1 MKKRYESSEL
11 IVNADKSIFHLHLH
25 PEQIADKIILV
36 GDLGRV
42 DVISAYFDTI
52 ESEAQ
57 NREFKTV
64 TGTYKG
70 KRITVVATGIGT
82 DNIDIVVNEL
92 DALANIDLDKREDKD
107 AFRKLTFVRIGTC
120 GGLQKNIPVD
130 SFLVS
135 EQSIGFDGV
144 LNYYANRDSVCDLD
158 FEQAFIQQTGY
169 SSKLTAPY
177 CIHSTPSLVDRI
189 AQTDMLRGITI
200 SAPGFYGPQG
210 RELRLPLAFPDFNQ
224 RIEDFE
230 YKGKKITN
238 YEMESSAIAG
248 LAALM
253 GHEAMTVCV
262 VIANRM
268 LKQYSKDYHPAVK
281 KLVELVLE
289 RI

>member
-1 MKKRYESSEL
+1 MF
-11 IVNADKSIFHLHLH
+11 V
-25 PEQIADKIILV
+25 LV
-36 GDLGRV
+36 
-42 DVISAYFDTI
+42 
-52 ESEAQ
+52 
-57 NREFKTV
+57 
-64 TGTYKG
+64 
-70 KRITVVATGIGT
+70 
-82 DNIDIVVNEL
+82 
-92 DALANIDLDKREDKD
+92 LA
-107 AFRKLTFVRIGTC
+107 AVC
-120 GGLQKNIPVD
+120 KNIPVD

-210 RELRLPLAFPDFNQ
+210 RELRLPLAFPDLNQ

-268 LKQYSKDYHPAVK
+268 LKQYSKDYHPAIK